1 MMKRIFIYILL
12 LLPLSLKAREVTNP
26 DSLFAEANRLYQ
38 QEAYEQA
45 IQKYLAIIDD
55 GYESAEIYFN
65 TANAYF
71 RSNKLGKARLFY
83 ERALLLDPSDEDI
96 QANLNYTES
105 LLTDRFEEVPEL
117 FIKRWFR
124 TLTNSLNSNGWLI
137 LSLIFFGAFLF
148 SASAY
153 IFISSLKLKK
163 LGFYGGIVFFL
174 LTLTSFL
181 FSSRQYNFQ
190 QDPDTAIVMEGS
202 LVVKSAPRESG
213 KDLFILHEG
222 TKVWLENYLD
232 EWVEVR
238 ITDGREGWVRISAI
252 EEI

>member
-1 MMKRIFIYILL
+1 MKSALLYILL
-12 LLPLSLKAREVTNP
+12 LLPLSTEAREFLNP
-26 DSLFAEANRLYQ
+26 DSLFSEANTLFQ
-38 QEAYEQA
+38 HEKYEEA
-45 IQKYLAIIDD
+45 IQEYLNIIDA

-65 TANAYF
+65 TGNAYF

-96 QANLNYTES
+96 QANLEYTES

-117 FIKRWFR
+117 FIKRWYR
-124 TLTNSLNSNGWLI
+124 SLTDSLNSNGWLI
-137 LSLIFFGAFLF
+137 LSLVFFGIFLIA
-148 SASAY
+148 ASAY
-153 IFISSLKLKK
+153 IFLASLRIKK
-163 LGFYGGIVFFL
+163 LGFYGGIVFFA
-174 LTLTSFL
+174 LTLLSFI
-181 FSSRQYNFQ
+181 FSSRQYNYQ
-190 QDPDTAIVMEGS
+190 KDPETAIVMEGS

-238 ITDGREGWVRISAI
+238 ITDGRQGWVRISAI